1 MPEKNVAIVL
11 AGGSG
16 KRMNSDIHKQF
27 LLLQGRPLIFY
38 ALNAFEKSSID
49 EIILVSATG
58 EQEYCQQNIVD
69 RYHFTKVK
77 KVVPG
82 GQERYH
88 SVAAGLNSIESCD
101 YVYIHDGARP
111 FLREEVINRAMEN
124 VRKYKACITGVPVY
138 DTIKRTDSNGVV
150 TQTIPR
156 ENLWSVQTPQ
166 CFSYEIIKKAYDKL
180 LVKEKTL
187 EKEGIKITDDAMV
200 LETFSDIKVNV
211 IMGDYNNRKVTTQE
225 DLLIMEQIMK

>member
-58 EQEYCQQNIVD
+58 EQEYCRQNIVD